1 MIELLQNN
9 GVINEQG
16 FAGDFYNTAV
26 YLKRLFPAIS
36 TRLLSAVGQDEMS
49 GKMLKTFENENLDIQ
64 HVFKLA
70 DQQPGIYVVQTDDEG
85 ERSFLY
91 WRESSAAR
99 QVIKS
104 LSDEVIKTLS
114 EDDIFFFSGISLAV
128 IPPDDRAE
136 FWRCIDKF
144 KSAGVK
150 IAFDLNYR
158 PKLWAS
164 KEEAQEQ
171 FNLAFQASEILL
183 PGVDDFSSIFDIDT
197 LEGVIEYFTRYE
209 FDELIIKN
217 GEKSVECLSASGQET
232 VAVTTVENVID
243 TTSAGDSFN
252 GAYLGARMSGKS
264 IAASVE
270 LAVDVAG
277 FVIQHKGAIVSR
289 QAFQKD
295 LFDSK
300 QIYYS
305 RA

>member
-91 WRESSAAR
+91 WRENSAAR

-128 IPPDDRAE
+128 ITPDDLAE
-136 FWRCIDKF
+136 FWRCIDKL

-289 QAFQKD
+289 QAFQEK
-295 LFDSK
+295 F
-300 QIYYS
+300 I
-305 RA
+305 